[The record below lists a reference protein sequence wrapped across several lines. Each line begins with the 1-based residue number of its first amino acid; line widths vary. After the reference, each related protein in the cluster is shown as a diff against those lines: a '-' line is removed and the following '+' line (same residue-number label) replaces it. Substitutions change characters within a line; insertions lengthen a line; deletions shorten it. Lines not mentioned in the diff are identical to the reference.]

1 MPETGLKPV
10 HCLATIAALCL
21 SAAAH
26 AAIPA
31 PAPAERLVVADAGKR
46 ALVQPAQQQPAKA
59 RDEAAPKSR
68 QAAPGK
74 ADKAAAD
81 FTLHWYN

>member
-1 MPETGLKPV
+1 LKPV
-10 HCLATIAALCL
+10 HCLAVTAALCL
-21 SAAAH
+21 CAAAH

-31 PAPAERLVVADAGKR
+31 PAPAERLVVADSGKR
-46 ALVQPAQQQPAKA
+46 ALVQPAQAQPARAK
-59 RDEAAPKSR
+59 DETAPKPR

-74 ADKAAAD
+74 ADKAEVD